1 MLHVKNLVSLL
12 DLLLTH
18 LLDTVF
24 DLIEL
29 LLSAFNLLTQLLWT
43 IELLAVSSAKAVFAS
58 LSDKHCARLL
68 LWLIYLDYY
77 AHVLPAKA
85 FE

>member
-1 MLHVKNLVSLL
+1 MCKESIYLQSLYL
-12 DLLLTH
+12 
-18 LLDTVF
+18 
-24 DLIEL
+24 
-29 LLSAFNLLTQLLWT
+29 ACCAT

-58 LSDKHCARLL
+58 LSDKHCAKLL